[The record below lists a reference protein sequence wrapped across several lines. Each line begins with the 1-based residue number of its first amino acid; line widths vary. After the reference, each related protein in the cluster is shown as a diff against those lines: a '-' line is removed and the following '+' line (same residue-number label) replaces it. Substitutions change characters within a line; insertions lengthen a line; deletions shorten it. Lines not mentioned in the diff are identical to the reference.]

1 MKHTAQTQKHTST
14 LPSARKIK
22 RACENE
28 LYRTVKRLGAY
39 IPKEKLEL
47 AEKLY
52 VQKVFTNLPWIHEH
66 ASNRKLLSD
75 WWDENVSAEIAELW
89 EVNRESLCKAFRDAF
104 GG

>member
-1 MKHTAQTQKHTST
+1 MKPSTQKHTSEY
-14 LPSARKIK
+14 PSARKIR

-28 LYRTVKRLGAY
+28 LYRTVKRLGVY
-39 IPKEKLEL
+39 IPKDKMEL

-52 VQKVFTNLPWIHEH
+52 VQKVYLNLQWIHEH

-75 WWDENVSAEIAELW
+75 WFDENVSADIAALW
-89 EVNRESLCKAFRDAF
+89 EVDQPKLCTAFRDAF

>member
-1 MKHTAQTQKHTST
+1 MKPSGPAQKHETAY
-14 LPSARKIK
+14 PSARKIK

-28 LYRTVKRLGAY
+28 LYRAVKRLGVY
-39 IPKEKLEL
+39 IPKEKIEL

-52 VQKVFTNLPWIHEH
+52 VQKVFLNYSFIHEN

-75 WWDENVSAEIAELW
+75 WWDENVSADIAELW
-89 EVNRESLCKAFRDAF
+89 EVDRDKLCRAFREAF

>member
-1 MKHTAQTQKHTST
+1 MKPSTQKHAAA

-47 AEKLY
+47 AQNFMY
-52 VQKVFTNLPWIHEH
+52 
-66 ASNRKLLSD
+66 RKY
-75 WWDENVSAEIAELW
+75 
-89 EVNRESLCKAFRDAF
+89 F
-104 GG
+104 

>member
-1 MKHTAQTQKHTST
+1 MKPSTQKHASA

-28 LYRTVKRLGAY
+28 LYRTVKRLGVY
-39 IPKEKLEL
+39 IPKEKLDI

-52 VQKVFTNLPWIHEH
+52 VQKVFLNLMWIHEN
-66 ASNRKLLSD
+66 ASNRRLLSD

-89 EVNRESLCKAFRDAF
+89 DVNREKLCAAFRDAF

>member
-1 MKHTAQTQKHTST
+1 MKPSTQKHASEY
-14 LPSARKIK
+14 PSARKIK

-28 LYRTVKRLGAY
+28 LYRTIKRLGLY
-39 IPKEKLEL
+39 VPKEKAEL

-52 VQKVFTNLPWIHEH
+52 VQKVFLNLQWIHEH

-75 WWDENVSAEIAELW
+75 WWDENLSAEIALLW
-89 EVNRESLCKAFRDAF
+89 DVDRVKLSTAFRDAF